1 MAIEYKNTIRR
12 PTLEELLL
20 IEYLAQKG
28 QYRLEADWQQGIWV
42 EPITEERIGPIAIAM
57 NNGEPVKYKPS
68 HVISDCMFYDADDK
82 GVAAYLLVDDDGYLC
97 ELDLWKGDEPEI
109 LSLPSSTDKFEGI
122 PMGKS
127 FKRW

>member
-28 QYRLEADWQQGIWV
+28 QYRLEADWQQSIWV
-42 EPITEERIGPIAIAM
+42 EPITEERMGPIAIAM
-57 NNGEPVKYKPS
+57 NNGVPQKNIRSYW
-68 HVISDCMFYDADDK
+68 IADCQFYDEDGM
-82 GVAAYLLVDDDGYLC
+82 GVAAYLLVDGTRSLC
-97 ELDLWKGDEPEI
+97 ELDLWKYDDTEI
-109 LSLPSSTDKFEGI
+109 LSLPSSTDKFEDI